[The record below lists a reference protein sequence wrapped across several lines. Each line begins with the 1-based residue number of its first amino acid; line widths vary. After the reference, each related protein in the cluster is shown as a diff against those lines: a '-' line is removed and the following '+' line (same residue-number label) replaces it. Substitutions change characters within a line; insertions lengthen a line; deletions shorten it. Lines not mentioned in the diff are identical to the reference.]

1 MFLEILDKK
10 LKHIANTELHKV
22 DTQKFKASQYNH
34 ITGTYEK
41 KTLKDRWAKLGNGEK
56 VQRDL
61 YSAFL
66 LMNSAIDMEKT
77 DQKLCE
83 KTYVRFK
90 ELHDDEINRIMKD
103 GKKHIRSFGI
113 A

>member
-1 MFLEILDKK
+1 MR
-10 LKHIANTELHKV
+10 
-22 DTQKFKASQYNH
+22 
-34 ITGTYEK
+34 
-41 KTLKDRWAKLGNGEK
+41 DRWAKLGNGEK

-66 LMNSAIDMEKT
+66 LMNSAADMEKT
-77 DQKLCE
+77 DQKLCK
-83 KTYVRFK
+83 KTYIRFK
-90 ELHDDEINRIMKD
+90 ELHDDEINRIMRD

>member
-1 MFLEILDKK
+1 
-10 LKHIANTELHKV
+10 
-22 DTQKFKASQYNH
+22 
-34 ITGTYEK
+34 
-41 KTLKDRWAKLGNGEK
+41 
-56 VQRDL
+56 
-61 YSAFL
+61 
-66 LMNSAIDMEKT
+66 MNSAIDMEKT

-83 KTYVRFK
+83 KTYIRFK